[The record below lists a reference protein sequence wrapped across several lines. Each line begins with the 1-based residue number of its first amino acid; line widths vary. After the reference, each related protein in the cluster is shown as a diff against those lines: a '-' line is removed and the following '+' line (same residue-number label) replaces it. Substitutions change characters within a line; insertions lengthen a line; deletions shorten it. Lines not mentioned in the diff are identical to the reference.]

1 MNNQPFLSRRSL
13 RVKVMQ
19 ILFAHNQEEIK
30 DGALMQKKLL
40 ASIRDTGRAYLYHFL
55 LMVEI
60 SDSVEREATI
70 KAAKYLPT
78 DKDRAFTRRFYH
90 NALVAALRAD
100 QDFRK
105 LVEKEK
111 LSHLL
116 DSEMVRLAY
125 NLLKATETYQQYLT
139 TASED
144 TTADRNM
151 ALSLFEEVLWQSE
164 DVDQHLEDIFPTWE
178 EDVEIVLP
186 RVQHAIRSWKPGEP
200 GTWTADCLELP
211 SESRDFVLE
220 LLRLSLEHEE
230 ELEKL
235 IKPKLENW
243 ELERVSLMDQI
254 LIRMALTELLYCDTI
269 PVKVSI
275 NEYIDISK
283 HYSTPRSKDFIN
295 GVLDN
300 IMKNLQEE
308 GRIRKRGRG
317 LVE

>member
-1 MNNQPFLSRRSL
+1 M
-13 RVKVMQ
+13 
-19 ILFAHNQEEIK
+19 
-30 DGALMQKKLL
+30 
-40 ASIRDTGRAYLYHFL
+40 
-55 LMVEI
+55 
-60 SDSVEREATI
+60 
-70 KAAKYLPT
+70 
-78 DKDRAFTRRFYH
+78 
-90 NALVAALRAD
+90 
-100 QDFRK
+100 
-105 LVEKEK
+105 
-111 LSHLL
+111 
-116 DSEMVRLAY
+116 
-125 NLLKATETYQQYLT
+125 
-139 TASED
+139 
-144 TTADRNM
+144 
-151 ALSLFEEVLWQSE
+151 
-164 DVDQHLEDIFPTWE
+164 
-178 EDVEIVLP
+178 
-186 RVQHAIRSWKPGEP
+186 
-200 GTWTADCLELP
+200 
-211 SESRDFVLE
+211 
-220 LLRLSLEHEE
+220 LRLSLEHEE